1 MTGKAKFIFPI
12 IMSAVMAFLMTALV
26 TFINL
31 GLPSNFVVLWLRA
44 FAIAWPFAAIAAFIG
59 IPIARWAT
67 DRIIR
72 VIGP

>member
-31 GLPSNFVVLWLRA
+31 GLPSNFIALWLRA

>member
-31 GLPSNFVVLWLRA
+31 GLPANFVALWLRA

-59 IPIARWAT
+59 IPIARWGT
-67 DRIIR
+67 ERIIR